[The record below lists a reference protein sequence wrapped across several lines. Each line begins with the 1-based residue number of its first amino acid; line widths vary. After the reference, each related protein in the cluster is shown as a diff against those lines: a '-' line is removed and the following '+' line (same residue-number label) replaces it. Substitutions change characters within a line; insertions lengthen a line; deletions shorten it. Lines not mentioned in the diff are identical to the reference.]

1 MRLSEAQLR
10 SAIRK
15 MLLEFTPALK
25 ADAEWADLTDGSGPI
40 SGLLSGKT
48 VAQAVKDLYGHLKE
62 LDLDD
67 LKDQFPEVDA
77 DIISSSDEAEALDHI
92 KVVVTAVHAEN
103 EKDYDRDAV
112 RQDLM
117 YFATKSKR
125 PELKVLQQR
134 VLDPDEPEYT
144 ITSLAYEKDLTA
156 VLSKLKDEVASLSDE
171 EAKRLR
177 NILAAE
183 EDEETRPR
191 IGQDSARNSDA
202 ETVPGVKEEGTNM
215 KVTTAQLKSLIEA
228 EIQENKKSNHD
239 PNYGA
244 PEGSA
249 RDKQLDQSKE
259 DLKRAK
265 KLRKD
270 GKTKQAKEL
279 EQRVYNRRDRMEKKE
294 RSKKGFKSKPR
305 PDTKKESVQMSE
317 AALRKVIRSVL
328 EEELSKATK
337 ATLKKKAEK
346 RGLTPGSVYAEYR
359 KGLAAYASSGSRK
372 GMSAHQWAHARV
384 NSATPSKPWA
394 VVKKSKAK
402 KKKKSKKS

>member
-1 MRLSEAQLR
+1 MKMTEAQLR
-10 SAIRK
+10 STIRK

-25 ADAEWADLTDGSGPI
+25 ADAEWADLTDGSGPMK
-40 SGLLSGKT
+40 GLMSGKT
-48 VAQAVKDLYGHLKE
+48 IPQAIKDLYGHLLELEPGELEDQYPE
-62 LDLDD
+62 LDASIIASGD
-67 LKDQFPEVDA
+67 EDA
-77 DIISSSDEAEALDHI
+77 ALDHLR
-92 KVVVTAVHAEN
+92 VVVTAVHAEN

-134 VLDPDEPEYT
+134 VLDPNEPEYT
-144 ITSLAYEKDLTA
+144 IDSLAYEEDLKA
-156 VLSKLKDEVASLSDE
+156 ILGKIEDEVASLSDE
-171 EAKRLR
+171 EAKRIR
-177 NILAAE
+177 NVLSAE
-183 EDEETRPR
+183 EAEDRFARPR
-191 IGQDSARNSDA
+191 PQTDFKSDPDA

-228 EIQENKKSNHD
+228 EVQENKKSNHD

-244 PEGSA
+244 PEGST

-305 PDTKKESVQMSE
+305 PDTKKESVEMSE
-317 AALRKVIRSVL
+317 SILRKVIRGVL
-328 EEELSKATK
+328 AEKLSKATK

-402 KKKKSKKS
+402 KKKK